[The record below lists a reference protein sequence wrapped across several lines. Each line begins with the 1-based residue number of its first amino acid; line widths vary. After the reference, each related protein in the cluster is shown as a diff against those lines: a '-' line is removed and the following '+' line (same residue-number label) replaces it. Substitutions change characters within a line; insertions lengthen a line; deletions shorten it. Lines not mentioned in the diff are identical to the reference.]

1 MSSIPL
7 PAGFSA
13 TAPLVA
19 LFGQLQVTKTVR
31 KKRWRWAM
39 TWRLT
44 GAQGADGEVMLV
56 EIAAG
61 HCSEG
66 CRVEGA
72 GDPATGP
79 RRAAAQRPID
89 PREWRSIGGSASS
102 PSIVASRRRGAH
114 ETVGAGP
121 LATSAR
127 GGSASHRS
135 AQVAW
140 GFTEAEWRT

>member
-44 GAQGADGEVMLV
+44 GTQGADGEVMLV

-72 GDPATGP
+72 GDPTTGP

-89 PREWRSIGGSASS
+89 PREWRSVDPRAARRSS
-102 PSIVASRRRGAH
+102 RVDVGAH
-114 ETVGAGP
+114 MRRWAP
-121 LATSAR
+121 ATSAR